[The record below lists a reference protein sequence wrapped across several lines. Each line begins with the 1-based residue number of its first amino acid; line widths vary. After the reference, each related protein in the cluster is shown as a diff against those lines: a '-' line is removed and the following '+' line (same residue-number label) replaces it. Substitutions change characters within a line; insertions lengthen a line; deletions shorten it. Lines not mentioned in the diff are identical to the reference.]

1 MLFIN
6 IGTDLVPAISL
17 AFEEA
22 GKTLQLFKTVSVLK
36 LRKVCD
42 VFDVKIFL
50 GVPYSKQVFFFF
62 FLLLL
67 FPYLALTLV
76 RR

>member
-22 GKTLQLFKTVSVLK
+22 GKTLQFFKTVFVLK

-42 VFDVKIFL
+42 IFDVKIFL
-50 GVPYSKQVFFFF
+50 GVPYSKQVMFLQVDLSLTIESFFHK
-62 FLLLL
+62 
-67 FPYLALTLV
+67 
-76 RR
+76 